1 MRLSSLYKV
10 TQQQGWC
17 LHPEILTI
25 TLGNQSSWML
35 VTEGFCAWGLGV
47 LAWSREGFL
56 RAEV

>member
-10 TQQQGWC
+10 TQQQGD
-17 LHPEILTI
+17 LDH
-25 TLGNQSSWML
+25 NSWESVEL

-47 LAWSREGFL
+47 LAWNREGFL